1 MPFLN
6 LSTALGSYN
15 SVAVNTSYTIANQP
29 PQMTTQTVW
38 LFFIAVSFITLVVS
52 RLDIEATA
60 KDLSG
65 VISWIFFLISA
76 IQSFAVDVTNG
87 TAVMAGT
94 SSPYLAAM
102 VETHTIYHYDLI
114 GVGLGICWIF
124 ATANLYLLW
133 LDHHRVMDQED
144 TNSGNK
150 PQWAKP
156 SMRERSEDGFNEK

>member
-6 LSTALGSYN
+6 LSTALGDYN

-38 LFFIAVSFITLVVS
+38 LFFIAMSFILLIAS
-52 RLDIEATA
+52 RLDIESTA

-65 VISWIFFLISA
+65 VISWIFLLISA

-94 SSPYLAAM
+94 TSPYLGAII
-102 VETHTIYHYDLI
+102 ETHTIYHYDLI
-114 GVGLGICWIF
+114 GVGLALCWVF

-133 LDHHRVMDQED
+133 LDHDRVMDQKD
-144 TNSGNK
+144 NSDGNK
-150 PQWAKP
+150 PQWGKP
-156 SMRERSEDGFNEK
+156 GMKKRGGDGFNEE

>member
-6 LSTALGSYN
+6 LSTALGDYN

-38 LFFIAVSFITLVVS
+38 LFFIAISFILLIVS

-65 VISWIFFLISA
+65 VISWVFLLISA

-94 SSPYLAAM
+94 SSPYLGAII
-102 VETHTIYHYDLI
+102 ETHTIYHYDLI
-114 GVGLGICWIF
+114 GVGLILCWIF

-133 LDHHRVMDQED
+133 LDHNRVMDQND
-144 TNSGNK
+144 NSGGNK
-150 PQWAKP
+150 PQWGSPK
-156 SMRERSEDGFNEK
+156 MKERGDDGFNEE